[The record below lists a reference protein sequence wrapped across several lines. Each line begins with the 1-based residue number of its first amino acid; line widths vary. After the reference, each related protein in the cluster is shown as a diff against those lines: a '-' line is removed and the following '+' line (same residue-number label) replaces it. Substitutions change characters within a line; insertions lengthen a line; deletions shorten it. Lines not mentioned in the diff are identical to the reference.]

1 MEPKTTK
8 NRSKKHSKNWLIF
21 WLIFYR
27 FLDHFWCH
35 VGLQNRP
42 KIEQKWVPKQW
53 PKKATNMRPRWANIG
68 PNKRFSRLQT
78 GLTRARIPRKDGRA
92 EGSLKRILEI
102 LRGTWQ
108 ELGNETQHAML
119 SLRGGRRIYT
129 QLPCGPAL
137 PPCLG
142 WRGKDIGWNLAPLGP
157 KPNLKPTWGQLGA
170 NLGQLG
176 QLEPT

>member
-1 MEPKTTK
+1 MQIFMFFLIDFWIDFLMDFEDFGKQKSLKNVVGVIKFESFCFLLKHQFLINFWSILRPKMEPKTTK

-68 PNKRFSRLQT
+68 PNKSK
-78 GLTRARIPRKDGRA
+78 TRDEP
-92 EGSLKRILEI
+92 
-102 LRGTWQ
+102 
-108 ELGNETQHAML
+108 
-119 SLRGGRRIYT
+119 
-129 QLPCGPAL
+129 
-137 PPCLG
+137 G
-142 WRGKDIGWNLAPLGP
+142 WRGKGSREKTA
-157 KPNLKPTWGQLGA
+157 GQKA
-170 NLGQLG
+170 V
-176 QLEPT
+176 